1 MEYEEIKHELKN
13 SATLKLLRSDNAPL
27 ILSFFYEQ
35 FKVTQR
41 ISITQLELETKLGN
55 YLEFLQ
61 DIYPDFDRRSCNVPE
76 GKSPKEYL
84 NKWCDDQLLR
94 KTFNSSDDPVFTL
107 TPAAEKAIAWLED
120 LKRREE
126 FVGTESRFL
135 QIFSLLKEIRDRS
148 TTDIET
154 RITQLEQDR
163 DRIQQ
168 EIDQIRQTGVVDP
181 YNPTQLQERFLLANQ
196 ITTQLRADFSVV
208 EQNFRSLTR
217 TVQEAQLQQDIRK
230 GTVIS
235 RVLDADQELKDSDQ
249 GRSFYAFWYFLM
261 STSNRQEL
269 KSLIQTIYTLEE
281 LQPLT
286 QEFGQ
291 LRRIERILIDDGEY
305 IVQSNHRL
313 AEKLR
318 QMLDERNLMENRRVA
333 ELITEVQ
340 HLALQVATLAS
351 PEPDFWVLEGEP
363 TVNLVMARPLHPLEE
378 SEMPTFSMDFS
389 DLPEVILDE
398 EITALYQQFYVD
410 EEALVQRIERTLE
423 QRTEVLLTELLQLY
437 PVTQGLPEI
446 VAYLAIAT
454 QSDRHSINTSTIEAI
469 IITSLEPEKQ
479 FQLTLPQ
486 VIFHR

>member
-1 MEYEEIKHELKN
+1 MEYEQIKYELKN
-13 SATLKLLRSDNAPL
+13 SATLKLLRSDNAAL
-27 ILSFFYEQ
+27 ILSFFYNQ

-41 ISITQLELETKLGN
+41 ISITQEELETKLGN

-61 DIYPDFDRRSCNVPE
+61 DVYPDFDPR
-76 GKSPKEYL
+76 SPKQYL
-84 NKWCDDQLLR
+84 SQWCDDQLLR

-120 LKRREE
+120 LKQREE

-168 EIDQIRQTGVVDP
+168 EIDQIRQTGMVDP
-181 YNPTQLQERFLLANQ
+181 YNPTQLQERFRLANQ
-196 ITTQLRADFSVV
+196 VTTQLIADFSAV
-208 EQNFRSLTR
+208 EQKFRNLTR
-217 TVQEAQLQQDIRK
+217 TVQEAQLQQDTRK
-230 GTVIS
+230 RTVIS
-235 RVLDADQELKDSDQ
+235 RVLDADQELKDSEQ
-249 GRSFYAFWYFLM
+249 GRSFYAFWNFLM

-269 KSLIQTIYTLEE
+269 KSLIQKIYTLEE

-286 QEFGQ
+286 QEYGL
-291 LRRIERILIDDGEY
+291 LRRIERILIDRGEY

-340 HLALQVATLAS
+340 RLALQVATLAP

-389 DLPEVILDE
+389 DLPEVMLDE

-410 EEALVQRIERTLE
+410 EETLVQRIERTLE
-423 QRTEVLLTELLQLY
+423 QRTEILLTELLQLY

-454 QSDRHSINTSTIEAI
+454 QSDRHLINTSTIEAI
-469 IITSLEPEKQ
+469 VITSLEPEKQ

>member
-1 MEYEEIKHELKN
+1 MEYEQIKYELKN
-13 SATLKLLRSDNAPL
+13 SATLKLLRSDNAAL
-27 ILSFFYEQ
+27 ILSFFYNQ

-41 ISITQLELETKLGN
+41 ISITQEELETKLGN

-61 DIYPDFDRRSCNVPE
+61 DIYPDFDRRS
-76 GKSPKEYL
+76 PKQYL
-84 NKWCDDQLLR
+84 SQWCDDQLLR

-120 LKRREE
+120 LKQREE

-181 YNPTQLQERFLLANQ
+181 YNPTQLQERFRLANQ
-196 ITTQLRADFSVV
+196 VTTQLIADFSAV
-208 EQNFRSLTR
+208 EQKFRNLTR
-217 TVQEAQLQQDIRK
+217 TVQEAQLQQDTRK
-230 GTVIS
+230 GSVIS
-235 RVLDADQELKDSDQ
+235 RVLDADQELKDSEQ
-249 GRSFYAFWYFLM
+249 GRSFYAFWNFLM

-269 KSLIQTIYTLEE
+269 KSLIQKIYTLEE

-286 QEFGQ
+286 QEYGL
-291 LRRIERILIDDGEY
+291 LRRIERILIDRGEY

-340 HLALQVATLAS
+340 RLALQVATLA
-351 PEPDFWVLEGEP
+351 PAEPDFWVLEGEP
-363 TVNLVMARPLHPLEE
+363 TVNLLMARPLHPLEE

-389 DLPEVILDE
+389 DLPEVMLDE

-410 EEALVQRIERTLE
+410 EETLVQRIERTLE
-423 QRTEVLLTELLQLY
+423 QRTEILLTELLQLY

-454 QSDRHSINTSTIEAI
+454 QSDRHLINTSTIEAI
-469 IITSLEPEKQ
+469 VITSLEPEKQ